1 MNIKLLRDELKF
13 VTFFLM
19 KAGIADI
26 WTDKCADRVQV
37 KLKEKIA
44 NTHTHICIYTY
55 AQRVIN
61 TTPITKLFITIRE
74 Y

>member
-44 NTHTHICIYTY
+44 NTHTHIYVYIHTH
-55 AQRVIN
+55 
-61 TTPITKLFITIRE
+61 RE
-74 Y
+74 